1 MFALQVEI
9 WKFLKGCVLNLFV
22 ESWDVTCRDASVT
35 SPIRSEPLACLLAE
49 LALLPCTKYAALP
62 VHHFKKWL
70 LIMSWNEAWYAL
82 HKSTYGISRF
92 ALYSIMH

>member
-22 ESWDVTCRDASVT
+22 ESWGVTCRDASVT

-62 VHHFKKWL
+62 VHHFKNFL
-70 LIMSWNEAWYAL
+70 DHVME
-82 HKSTYGISRF
+82 
-92 ALYSIMH
+92 